1 MLFEI
6 SLKEQGLIAIVGQ
19 NDEWQEKPI
28 TRDDIPGMCDQLGKK
43 TTLISGEA
51 LKAIIEN
58 NVRSNF

>member
-1 MLFEI
+1 MIFGI

-19 NDEWQEKPI
+19 NNEWQEKYI

-51 LKAIIEN
+51 LKAILEDK
-58 NVRSNF
+58 VRSNF